1 MAVLWWQI
9 TSTTL
14 LDYHKL
20 LELSVEIQQLSLFSN
35 GSSMRRVVVDKLFLA
50 ARAIIVLRWKS
61 TLQMPCHEY
70 FPNRHRKWAFITSF
84 VKNPTSV

>member
-20 LELSVEIQQLSLFSN
+20 LELSVEIQQLSLFS
-35 GSSMRRVVVDKLFLA
+35 
-50 ARAIIVLRWKS
+50 
-61 TLQMPCHEY
+61 QQQHE
-70 FPNRHRKWAFITSF
+70 KGCC
-84 VKNPTSV
+84 